1 VRLTQIKLAGFKSF
15 VEATSFAVP
24 SQLVGVVGPNG
35 CGKSNIIDAVRW
47 VLGESKA
54 SELRGESMQDVIF
67 NGSTTRKPASR
78 ASVELVFDNAQARAG
93 GHWNQFSE
101 IAVKRVLTR
110 DGTSTYYIN
119 QQVVRR
125 RDVQDIFLG
134 TGLGPRAYAIIG
146 QGMIARLIEARPE
159 ELRVFLEEAAGVS
172 KYKERRRETANRLQD
187 TRDNLTRVE
196 DIVREL
202 NNNIETLQQQAE
214 IARQYR
220 DYDETRQ
227 LKQLFLWLIRWQ
239 NALLEQQRHQME
251 ALRLQTE
258 LESLNAQSVRA
269 QTEAVLLRERHHAAQ
284 QTVDAAQQL
293 HQVKSNEVSRIES
306 DIRVFNES
314 RQRLNQRIA
323 ELAAQRQDWQRRVD
337 DARRT
342 LEALHD
348 EKQTVEET
356 IEEARYRHEEA
367 DLQLEPA
374 QAVWEQSRQRA
385 EDARRRHGDSQQT
398 VARLGLQRDAV
409 RRALEQLETKA
420 ARLQAERSLLQPVHP
435 EVAAALQT
443 SRQQLER
450 QLAVVED
457 ACLAADVALAEL
469 KPALQTAQQAARQ
482 DQQRLT
488 TVEARFEA
496 LRQIQNKLAANDRL
510 RPWLEKHGL
519 AERPRLL
526 ARLRVEPGWEKA
538 VEAVLGD
545 QLAAREVDSLD
556 GLRHAVADLPGGAVA
571 FLDSKA
577 TLPSVATVSR
587 PDALTGLVRS
597 DDPTLQRL
605 LNHWLSGFFVCD
617 SLGQALDRRS
627 DLAAGDC
634 LVTPQ
639 GHRVRREA
647 LLIYADRDES
657 AGMLARQRELDD
669 LERESRALALLASES
684 GQAVTSLQTR
694 LLQAE
699 QAQQT
704 SRQQRDVL
712 RGQVHD
718 LQIRLLKA
726 DEQRERFQQSIDRLA
741 LDLSLLEDER
751 AEQLAALE
759 TIDAEQDH
767 AETERQAAAVTAESS
782 QANAQQAER
791 ALRDREALVREAERQ
806 LREAEFEARALATRQ
821 EGAERDLAMAD
832 AQTAQLDAA
841 QIAAT
846 TELAVCDSTDLQ
858 DMLQQGLAARLLA
871 EERLSDARRQA
882 DELAEALR
890 LADEAERHA
899 ERASLPVRD
908 ALQNATLHEQAA
920 RLTVEQFDEHLS
932 NSLVDRQ
939 VLAAQLEALPVRPNP
954 AALQT
959 EVTQL
964 TNKINAL
971 GAVNLAALQALEAAG
986 ERKTF
991 LDHQMADLQ
1000 EAMSTLEDAIQRIDK
1015 ETRSLL
1021 QGTFDTVNGH
1031 FGRLFPLLFGGGE
1044 ARLVMSG
1051 EQVLDA
1057 GVQVFAQPP
1066 GKKNGTI
1073 HLLSGGEKA
1082 LTATAL
1088 VFAIFELNP
1097 APFCLLDEV
1106 DAPLDDANTERFCS
1120 LVRKMS
1126 QQTQFLFISHNKIA
1140 MEMAEQL
1147 IGVTMQEKGVSRI
1160 VAVDL
1165 DTAEKM
1171 ALETV

>member
-1 VRLTQIKLAGFKSF
+1 MRLTQIKLAGFKSF

-846 TELAVCDSTDLQ
+846 TELAVCESTDLQ

-899 ERASLPVRD
+899 ERTSLPVRD
-908 ALQNATLHEQAA
+908 ALQNATLQEQAA

-991 LDHQMADLQ
+991 LDHQIADLQ

>member
-1 VRLTQIKLAGFKSF
+1 M
-15 VEATSFAVP
+15 EATSFAVP